1 MVSAYSVDSIQSS
14 GKPYMMYGTAW
25 KKEKTAE
32 LVADAIRSG
41 FRFIDTACQPKHYNE
56 PGVGEGIVTAM
67 KELGLQRSDL
77 FIQTKFTSVDGQD
90 PDRIP
95 YDKNAPL
102 QEQVMQSVQVS
113 LRNLATTYID
123 SLVMHS
129 PMRRMEDTILVWRQ
143 MEELV
148 DAGVVRQIGISNC
161 YDPKKFITIYNE
173 ARIKPS
179 VLQNRFYPDSGFD
192 VELRR
197 FCRDH
202 GVKYQSFWT
211 LTGNIRA
218 LRNSR
223 VVQMAK
229 LKELT
234 EMTLMYGKIL
244 CNFHAK
250 VIFLILIF
258 NLSFLTFTWE
268 AFMMRMGHIPLCGTT
283 SKAHMLEDVAI
294 MERMQAGEEI
304 LSDQEMNEF
313 SRLLG
318 IDDDVE

>member
-25 KKEKTAE
+25 KKEKTAD

-129 PMRRMEDTILVWRQ
+129 PMRRMEDTILVWKQ

-229 LKELT
+229 SKELT
-234 EMTLMYGKIL
+234 EMTLMY
-244 CNFHAK
+244 
-250 VIFLILIF
+250 
-258 NLSFLTFTWE
+258 

-294 MERMQAGEEI
+294 MERMQAGEKI

-318 IDDDVE
+318 IDNYIEKEGFD